1 MFGID
6 GWELLIIGVIAVIVL
21 GPERLPKAAR
31 FAGLWVR
38 RARAQWY
45 SVKSELER
53 ELAAEELK
61 RSLQD
66 TRRAVADIDAEIGQN
81 IRNARDEARRE
92 FDAMRGDIGIGA
104 GDGPAP
110 PSDGTAHDTMDRTAD
125 DTMRIEHAPA
135 GKASAEYAS
144 VEYALVEPVGIDYNT
159 IESGP
164 ENHPTLPQQT
174 ATISPARHETPDDRG

>member
-66 TRRAVADIDAEIGQN
+66 TRRAVADIDAEIGQS
-81 IRNARDEARRE
+81 IRSARDEARRE
-92 FDAMRGDIGIGA
+92 FDAMRGDIEIGA
-104 GDGPAP
+104 GDGPTT
-110 PSDGTAHDTMDRTAD
+110 PSDDAAD
-125 DTMRIEHAPA
+125 APMRIAQAPAEHA
-135 GKASAEYAS
+135 SVEHAS

-159 IESGP
+159 LESAP
-164 ENHPTLPQQT
+164 DSRTPAPQPTA
-174 ATISPARHETPDDRG
+174 ATSPSRHETPDDRG